1 MAKKNTQAPAAAEVA
16 AAPAAEATAPVA
28 EAPEVTTAPEAETAQ
43 APQDAAAEVAAAP
56 AADGTVQLRGSNCSV
71 DGCDYL
77 AEDGIVIVLAAHA
90 EVLIRDFGFERV

>member
-1 MAKKNTQAPAAAEVA
+1 MAKANKPTQAPAEVVEQPVVETEQVNAAEQTQEPVTE
-16 AAPAAEATAPVA
+16 APA
-28 EAPEVTTAPEAETAQ
+28 EVVEQ
-43 APQDAAAEVAAAP
+43 S
-56 AADGTVQLRGSNCSV
+56 ADDSMVKLLGANCSV